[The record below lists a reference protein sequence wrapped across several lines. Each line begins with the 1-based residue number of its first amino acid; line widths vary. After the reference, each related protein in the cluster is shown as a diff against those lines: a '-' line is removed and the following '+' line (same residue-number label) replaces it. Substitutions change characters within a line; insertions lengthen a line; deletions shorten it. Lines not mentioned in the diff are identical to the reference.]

1 MIKYR
6 MIKNEKGFTLIEM
19 LIAAVI
25 GIIVLG
31 GSIYAFTKQDKLIR
45 QQNADTNLR
54 ALGRLA
60 MSEFA
65 TEIRRAGYG
74 LPPGLGIT
82 AADAATLTIQANI
95 NDVYAML
102 AVDANAGNAT
112 ISVIDITGPSGLAF
126 QDGDP
131 IAIFDVSNPTN
142 SEINAIIGAPTDNAI
157 GTPDVITLTALAA
170 PGGSYLISDGAVVHQ
185 YAIVLYSYAGNR
197 ITVSTDGGAAIPVI
211 GNVSA
216 LSFQYFDTTV
226 SAVTPLTTPVSV
238 ANLPTINRIRIN
250 MTLQDSLDSNI
261 TLSLNSDINI
271 RNNS

>member
-1 MIKYR
+1 

-19 LIAAVI
+19 MIAAFI

-31 GSIYAFTKQDKLIR
+31 GSIYTFTKQDTLIR
-45 QQNADTNLR
+45 QQNAKTNLR
-54 ALGRLA
+54 ALSRLA

-82 AADAATLTIQANI
+82 AAADATLTIQANI
-95 NDVYAML
+95 NDVFAML
-102 AVDANAGNAT
+102 AVDANAANTT
-112 ISVIDITGPSGLAF
+112 ISVVDITGPSGLAF
-126 QDGDP
+126 QNGDP
-131 IAIFDVSNPTN
+131 IAIFDPSNPTN
-142 SEINAIIGAPTDNAI
+142 SEINAIIGAPTDNASP
-157 GTPDVITLTALAA
+157 TPDVITLTALAA
-170 PGGSYLISDGAVVHQ
+170 PAGSYLISDGVVVHQ
-185 YAIVLYSYAGNR
+185 FATIIYSYAGNR
-197 ITVSTDGGAAIPVI
+197 ITVSTNGGAAIPMI
-211 GNVSA
+211 SKVSA

-226 SAVTPLTTPVSV
+226 SSVTPLATPVSG

-250 MTLQDSLDSNI
+250 LTLQDSLDSSI